1 MSSFQPEQ
9 YGKYLLHARIAR
21 GGMAELFRGKMIG
34 AKGFEKIVAI
44 KRILPH
50 LADQQEFVKAFID
63 EARLAAFLQ
72 HANIVQIYD
81 FGEMGESYYLSMEYL
96 SGVDLKTLL
105 RKADEANKP
114 LKLALSLFYIL
125 PEICKGLQYA
135 HTLKDLSGA
144 PLNIIHRDLGPQ
156 NIFITY
162 DGGVK
167 LIDFGIAK
175 ATSHDATTRSGS
187 IKGKVAYMSPEQAR
201 GERLDHRSDLFV
213 LGLLLYELS
222 TGHRAYTGDT
232 YAVLTKAG
240 KCEFIPPEDVR
251 QGLPASLYGIINK
264 ALHKDVH
271 LRYQSAEQMRM
282 DLESCAKEL
291 LAAPVMGK
299 HLSRY
304 MHLLFADE
312 AAREEDAIRRAS
324 LADSVADLSKPKGP
338 LPPPPPPPAEVATSA
353 PVRADKKISLAAVKS
368 GTWKFHGLAP
378 ILALFLVA
386 IAGTFFLV
394 NISTIS
400 QAVSEGRLAELVHD
414 SKDKVM
420 STLRSVVSFSE
431 EPDPGGYQESRDPE
445 EAARFF
451 FESHLVSVEK
461 LSLEDIKRLQR
472 HGAYMQKHHPQEAL
486 MLFEGLAVQ
495 FLGVGEI
502 HYRLGKLYADAGRL
516 DKARENYLLAS
527 KLNPNL
533 TESFYDLGHIFAL
546 QGEYE
551 EAEKMFAR
559 VVDQAPPYLDEALF
573 NLAYAQN
580 EQGFTEDAIA
590 SLRSALKVNRRHKAA
605 AQLLKQ
611 LTQER

>member
-114 LKLALSLFYIL
+114 LKLAVSLFYIL

-162 DGGVK
+162 EGGVK

-175 ATSHDATTRSGS
+175 AASHDATTCSGS

-201 GERLDHRSDLFV
+201 GERLDHRSDLFA
-213 LGLLLYELS
+213 LGLLLYELA
-222 TGHRAYTGDT
+222 TGQRAYTGDT

-251 QGLPASLYGIINK
+251 QGLPASLYAIINK
-264 ALHKDVH
+264 ALRKDVH

-291 LAAPVMGK
+291 LAAPVTAK
-299 HLSRY
+299 HLSMY
-304 MHLLFADE
+304 MHSLFADE

-324 LADSVADLSKPKGP
+324 LADSVADLTKPKGP
-338 LPPPPPPPAEVATSA
+338 LPPSPPPPASA

-368 GTWKFHGLAP
+368 RTWKFHGLAP

-400 QAVSEGRLAELVHD
+400 QAVSEGRLAELVRD
-414 SKDKVM
+414 SKNKVV

-431 EPDPGGYQESRDPE
+431 ETDPGSYQESRDPE

-451 FESHLVSVEK
+451 FESHLASVEK
-461 LSLEDIKRLQR
+461 LSPEDIKRLQR
-472 HGAYMQKHHPQEAL
+472 HGAYMQKHHPKEAL
-486 MLFEGLAVQ
+486 TLFEGLAGQ

-533 TESFYDLGHIFAL
+533 TEAFYDLGHIFAL

-580 EQGFTEDAIA
+580 EQGFIEDAIA
-590 SLRSALKVNRRHKAA
+590 SLRLALKENRHHKAA

-611 LTQER
+611 LTQQK